1 MQEAGFPTVV
11 RTLIWIVAIYYIV
24 KFLARL
30 FLPVL
35 AKKMVD
41 KAQQQFQQQYQN
53 QQNNQ
58 QNNQQ
63 QTYTNPNPN
72 LKSDKPREKNKV
84 GEYIDYEE
92 ID

>member
-58 QNNQQ
+58 Q
-63 QTYTNPNPN
+63 QTHTNPNPN

>member
-1 MQEAGFPTVV
+1 MQEASLNGLLK
-11 RTLIWIVAIYYIV
+11 TLLWIFIIYYAL

-35 AKKMVD
+35 AKKVVE
-41 KAQQQFQQQYQN
+41 KASEQFQQQN
-53 QQNNQ
+53 QQYQKQQ
-58 QNNQQ
+58 QNTS
-63 QTYTNPNPN
+63 QTNI
-72 LKSDKPREKNKV
+72 KSDKPKETNKV